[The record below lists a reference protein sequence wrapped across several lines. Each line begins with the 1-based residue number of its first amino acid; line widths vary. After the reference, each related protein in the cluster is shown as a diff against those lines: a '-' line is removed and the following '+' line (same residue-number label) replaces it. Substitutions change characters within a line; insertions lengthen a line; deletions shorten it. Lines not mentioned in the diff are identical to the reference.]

1 MNAALVHARV
11 ILVLALWS
19 AHAVGA
25 APLFGRVVGV
35 HDGDTLTLLTS
46 DKQSHRV
53 RVGDIDAPELGQP
66 FGKASKLSLSE
77 LCFQKHA
84 VVQVQGLDRWGRVI
98 GRVDCAEADVAAAQ
112 IQSGMAWV
120 YRKYSQR
127 PGLLAQEARAQD
139 ASVGLWAQ
147 PAVEPWVWRQQR
159 RRENH
164 L

>member
-1 MNAALVHARV
+1 MVHARV

-19 AHAVGA
+19 VHAVGA
-25 APLFGRVVGV
+25 TPLSGRVIGV

-46 DKQSHRV
+46 DKQPHRV

-66 FGKASKLSLSE
+66 FGTASKHSLSL
-77 LCFQKHA
+77 LCFHKHP

-98 GRVDCAEADVAAAQ
+98 GRVDCAEADVATVQVQA
-112 IQSGMAWV
+112 GMAWV

-127 PGLLAQEARAQD
+127 PGLLAQEAHAQD

-147 PAVEPWVWRQQR
+147 PAVAPWVWRQQR
-159 RRENH
+159 RREDER
-164 L
+164 